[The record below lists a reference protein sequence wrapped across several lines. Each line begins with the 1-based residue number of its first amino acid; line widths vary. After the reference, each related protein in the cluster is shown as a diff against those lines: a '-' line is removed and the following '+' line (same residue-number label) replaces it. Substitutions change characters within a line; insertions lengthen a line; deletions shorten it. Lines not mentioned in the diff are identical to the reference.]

1 MKDRHIVHTDAGD
14 TIKSSSSVRNG
25 CVTTIYTR
33 RKGSC
38 FILVRKAYRRNL
50 RGQHQQQPQ
59 NNKYV
64 YKKKRATTTTTH
76 TQPVFLDW
84 MHCCCTC
91 PPLLVQVASHMALN
105 CTLNKEVQV
114 LPSSYNYEQRMI
126 IRFLPR

>member
-50 RGQHQQQPQ
+50 RGQHQQQQPQ

-64 YKKKRATTTTTH
+64 YKKKTGNNNNNTYPTS
-76 TQPVFLDW
+76 FLGLDA
-84 MHCCCTC
+84 
-91 PPLLVQVASHMALN
+91 LLLHLP
-105 CTLNKEVQV
+105 
-114 LPSSYNYEQRMI
+114 PSSSTSCITHGSELYSQQRGAGVA
-126 IRFLPR
+126 